1 MRNQR
6 TKNRDKL
13 EEAIH
18 MLEVHNHVYE
28 AVILLKSILLDNPV
42 SSKDVSTKDGDKLTE
57 DEKKKNL
64 VTITAVV
71 VGETSKCYFIKT
83 PLGHKSV
90 PLARSKVHMR
100 EDDNERRVSTFVI
113 PTWLSDKLNDS
124 LTS

>member
-1 MRNQR
+1 MSTRRNI
-6 TKNRDKL
+6 NRDRL
-13 EEAIH
+13 EEAIT
-18 MLEVHNHVYE
+18 LLSAHNNVQG
-28 AVILLKSILLDNPV
+28 ALTILKSILLDNPIPSPAPLV
-42 SSKDVSTKDGDKLTE
+42 KDGSKLTE
-57 DEKKKNL
+57 EEKKGL
-64 VTITAVV
+64 VKITAVV
-71 VGETSKCYFIKT
+71 VGHTDKCYFIKT